1 MNSTQENW
9 CQNFEFEF
17 ENLTED
23 IVKDSKISL
32 DTQNLNT
39 KIRDFDIEKM
49 KRRKIKSKKKKIFEG
64 CNKREI
70 ISNWLHS
77 NFTQH
82 HQFAN
87 GTDGV

>member
-1 MNSTQENW
+1 
-9 CQNFEFEF
+9 
-17 ENLTED
+17 
-23 IVKDSKISL
+23 
-32 DTQNLNT
+32 
-39 KIRDFDIEKM
+39 M

-87 GTDGV
+87 GNGWRLIYCRVHGIFAEIARDIKSIIGNVVDTVKRVYRELQ